1 MYQKRIDAVRK
12 ELAERGLDAL
22 YLTNGISFLYL
33 TGYSYI
39 ATERPAALVIPIDDE
54 ITFMG
59 PLLEADHIPLRTSLI
74 GRIRTYPDYP
84 GQKHPMTHFAYFLR
98 DLGLSNKVIGID
110 NLSGAS
116 GRWGYRGSPIVKKM
130 PKARFVE
137 ARDIVE
143 NMRIVKS
150 SEEITLIRE
159 SAKWGNLAHTLLQEF
174 TSPGLWDYD
183 IAMRASLEA
192 SLIMKKTLGP
202 EYQAWRQGGSP
213 ASAGFR
219 GQIGSMSAIP
229 HALSTKMKVKKGD
242 VVISGA
248 GADVGGYNSELE
260 RTMIVG
266 KPTAKQKR
274 FFRVM
279 LNAQN
284 AALAAFKPGAKCS
297 DVDRKA
303 SKVIQKVGWT
313 RLMRHHT
320 GHGIGLEGHEP
331 PWLDIGDNTIMKPGM
346 VFSCEP
352 GIYEPGFAG
361 FRHSDTVV
369 ITEDGSERITYY
381 PRDLESLTI

>member
-1 MYQKRIDAVRK
+1 M
-12 ELAERGLDAL
+12 
-22 YLTNGISFLYL
+22 
-33 TGYSYI
+33 
-39 ATERPAALVIPIDDE
+39 
-54 ITFMG
+54 
-59 PLLEADHIPLRTSLI
+59 
-74 GRIRTYPDYP
+74 TY
-84 GQKHPMTHFAYFLR
+84 FAYFLK
-98 DLGLSNKVIGID
+98 DLGLDKKVIGID
-110 NLSGAS
+110 NLSGA
-116 GRWGYRGSPIVKKM
+116 GGKWGYKGSPIVKMM

-143 NMRIVKS
+143 SMRIIKS

-159 SAKWGNLAHTLLQEF
+159 SARWGNLAHTLLQEF
-174 TSPGLWDYD
+174 TGPGLWDYD
-183 IAMRASLEA
+183 IAMRASREA
-192 SLIMKKTLGP
+192 SLIMKKTLGL
-202 EYQAWRQGGSP
+202 EYQTWRNSGSP

-229 HALSTKMKVKKGD
+229 HAMSTKKRVKNGD
-242 VVISGA
+242 VIISGA

-266 KPTAKQKR
+266 EPTAKQKR
-274 FFRVM
+274 FFEVM
-279 LNAQN
+279 LKAQD

-303 SKVIQKVGWT
+303 SEVIQKADWAL
-313 RLMRHHT
+313 LMRHHT

-331 PWLDIGDNTIMKPGM
+331 PWLDIGDNTVMKPGM

-352 GIYEPGFAG
+352 GIYKTGFAG